1 MMLMKYSRATLFSL
15 FGWISGEAPH
25 GGWTDIVT
33 VVKLWGFSF
42 GVTIIILLVCES
54 PTPGVTSIHRHQR
67 TPLTLCSDLILNKI
81 RWLDNIG
88 RTTRSHKN
96 EKLENFLTDLQRL
109 TIVHETDHT
118 GSYYRFASGSQ
129 TPAQPQQ
136 EDKKGTGK
144 DSKTNKKADD
154 AKSTKSDSKGKGGA
168 AEGDKTM
175 SDDAGKGGDHADMKQ
190 DKGKAGQTTPT
201 QTQTQ
206 TPAPEEEGES
216 SGNGAREDEESS
228 TATRVDDKA

>member
-1 MMLMKYSRATLFSL
+1 
-15 FGWISGEAPH
+15 
-25 GGWTDIVT
+25 
-33 VVKLWGFSF
+33 
-42 GVTIIILLVCES
+42 
-54 PTPGVTSIHRHQR
+54 
-67 TPLTLCSDLILNKI
+67 
-81 RWLDNIG
+81 
-88 RTTRSHKN
+88 
-96 EKLENFLTDLQRL
+96 LQRL

-144 DSKTNKKADD
+144 DSKTNKTADD
-154 AKSTKSDSKGKGGA
+154 AKSTKGKGGA

-175 SDDAGKGGDHADMKQ
+175 SDHAGKGGESADLKQ
-190 DKGKAGQTTPT
+190 DKGKTGQTTPAQT
-201 QTQTQ
+201 RTQTQ

-216 SGNGAREDEESS
+216 SSNVAKEDEESS